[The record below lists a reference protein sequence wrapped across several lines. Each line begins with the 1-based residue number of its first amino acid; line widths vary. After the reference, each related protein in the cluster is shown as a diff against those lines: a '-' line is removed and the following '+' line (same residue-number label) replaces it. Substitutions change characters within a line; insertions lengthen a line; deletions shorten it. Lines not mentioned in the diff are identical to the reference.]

1 MTSTMTRTS
10 SVIEMEVIN
19 ESSRASTSA
28 PPPQTL
34 DKQHKDQQNQD
45 RCDEIHGKALQRR
58 STGSRKLSRKKTKRM
73 GSSSSLHSLVSILKP
88 PDCDQHQQRSAS
100 NVSFGHENSY
110 NENDMKFSGGDDGE
124 INNRND
130 IEIDENF
137 IQNVNGRGSLS
148 TTHST
153 IGFRA
158 SFFSLLEKLGV
169 YRSQE
174 IYKQPTVAEIKT
186 STDRRTNRNS
196 ITSLYFRTIYGGK

>member
-1 MTSTMTRTS
+1 
-10 SVIEMEVIN
+10 MEVIN
-19 ESSRASTSA
+19 ESKRASTSA
-28 PPPQTL
+28 PPQQSL
-34 DKQHKDQQNQD
+34 EKQQKDQQNQEEKSSCCD
-45 RCDEIHGKALQRR
+45 DEIHGKALQRR
-58 STGSRKLSRKKTKRM
+58 STGSRKIARKKTKRM

-88 PDCDQHQQRSAS
+88 PDCDQQQQRSIS

-110 NENDMKFSGGDDGE
+110 NETDMKCSGDD
-124 INNRND
+124 NNRND

-137 IQNVNGRGSLS
+137 IHNINGRGSLS

-174 IYKQPTVAEIKT
+174 IYKQPTVTEIKT